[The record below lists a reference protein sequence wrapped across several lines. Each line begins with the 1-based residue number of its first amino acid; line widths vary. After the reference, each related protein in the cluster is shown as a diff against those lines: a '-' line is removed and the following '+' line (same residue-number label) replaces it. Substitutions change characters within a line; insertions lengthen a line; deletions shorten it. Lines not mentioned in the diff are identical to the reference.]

1 MEAWV
6 EVGTKILVDSGRRLM
21 EVMERLSQQFSNLLS
36 IVSERAKRPA

>member
-21 EVMERLSQQFSNLLS
+21 EVMERMFKPFFNNPQHH
-36 IVSERAKRPA
+36 IP

>member
-21 EVMERLSQQFSNLLS
+21 EVMERIFRLFFNKLRRSGSLRL
-36 IVSERAKRPA
+36 IR